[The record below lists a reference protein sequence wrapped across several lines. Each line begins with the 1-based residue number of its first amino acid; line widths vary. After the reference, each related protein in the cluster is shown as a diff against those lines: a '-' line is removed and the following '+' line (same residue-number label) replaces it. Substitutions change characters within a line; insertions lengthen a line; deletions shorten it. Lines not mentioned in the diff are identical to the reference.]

1 MRETAEGQSARRN
14 TARWLADLSCF
25 APMRVLLIGFMC
37 SGKSH
42 IGRLVAQRL
51 GLPHVDTDRLV
62 EQEVGPL
69 LPWIGTHGEAAF
81 RVREAQVLRNVLQ
94 GPDAV
99 VSTGG
104 GTPCEGDNMERMCA
118 AGTVVYLDVPV
129 DLLIDRCA
137 LKGGDRPLLFGLKGE
152 ALAARVRDL
161 LAQRTPVYRRAH
173 MLVRADDSPERIAD
187 RIAAAIAQGP
197 RPGQAM

>member
-1 MRETAEGQSARRN
+1 MH
-14 TARWLADLSCF
+14 
-25 APMRVLLIGFMC
+25 VLIIGFMC

-69 LPWIGTHGEAAF
+69 LPWIGQHGEAAF
-81 RVREAQVLRNVLQ
+81 RAREAMVLRQVLQ
-94 GPDAV
+94 GPAAV

-104 GTPCEGDNMERMCA
+104 GTPCEGDNMERMLA

-129 DLLIDRCA
+129 DVLIDRCA
-137 LKGGDRPLLFGLKGE
+137 RKGGDRPLLFGLKGE
-152 ALAARVRDL
+152 ALANRVRDL

-173 MLVRADDSPERIAD
+173 VLVRADDTPERIAD
-187 RIAAAIAQGP
+187 RITAAVVQ
-197 RPGQAM
+197 RPGPDQAM